1 MPDSSEME
9 HGPSCLLA
17 HEFVNKL
24 TIIIGNC
31 DLLIERE
38 AEAEI
43 PDSHSMRRLQVIRD
57 AASRLAGDIQQH
69 TCEISKLARETLM
82 HAKDYAVDVRDANSL
97 LLVSACNGE
106 RDPLETNGER
116 NESSIGRRGVAV
128 PHLAQSVGNGAVR
141 KS

>member
-1 MPDSSEME
+1 MSELGENE
-9 HGPSCLLA
+9 HAPSCLLA
-17 HEFVNKL
+17 HDFVNKL

-31 DLLIERE
+31 DLLLERE
-38 AEAEI
+38 AEAEV
-43 PDSHSMRRLQVIRD
+43 PDSHAMRRLQVIRD

-69 TCEISKLARETLM
+69 TCEISSLARETLM
-82 HAKDYAVDVRDANSL
+82 QARPAVEVSDANSL

-128 PHLAQSVGNGAVR
+128 PHLAQSVRNGAVR